1 MSWQCSALRAALVG
15 ACLWLVACG
24 PTASPGGGA
33 AAGKPAA
40 SSPATSPPASSASPA
55 PAAKP
60 SGGELRIGVNLELS
74 GPASVWGQPQ
84 LNALQ
89 LLADDINARGGING
103 QQIRLIA
110 YDNESNE
117 SKSLVVT
124 KRLVEEDRVLAV
136 IGGGTTPTTMP
147 IVPYANEQ
155 EVPVVSIGS
164 ANAIIEPIQ
173 ERRWIFKTPSNTRD
187 IVTRMLRFLESRGWT
202 RIGFM
207 SVNNAYGDA
216 GRAEFEKAVAGRP
229 FEVVAWEKFGATDTD
244 MKPVLTRIRA
254 QNPQVIVVW
263 AIPPAASIVDKNY
276 QELGLT
282 IPLIHDHG
290 ASSYVYHELSG
301 GANEGMYVV
310 SVKSMVAAQLPD
322 NDPVKPVALAYVRD
336 YEAKYNKLAGG
347 VDAMTYDAL
356 LLISRALERSG
367 PDRAKLRDA
376 LESLQNVAGATGVFN
391 LSPTDHN
398 GLSDKDLVI
407 VQIRDGKWVL
417 VE

>member
-1 MSWQCSALRAALVG
+1 MIREFAFLRRAVLG
-15 ACLWLVACG
+15 AVLLLAACG
-24 PTASPGGGA
+24 PGGA
-33 AAGKPAA
+33 TGGAPAKPAA
-40 SSPATSPPASSASPA
+40 GGTAASPSPPAARPAS
-55 PAAKP
+55 
-60 SGGELRIGVNLELS
+60 GELRIGVNLELS

-89 LLADDINARGGING
+89 LLADEINGRGGING

-124 KRLVEEDRVLAV
+124 KRLVEEDQVLAV

-155 EVPVVSIGS
+155 QVPVVSIGS
-164 ANAIIEPIQ
+164 ANTIIEPPQ

-187 IVTRMLRFLESRGWT
+187 IVTRMLRFLEGRGWT
-202 RIGFM
+202 RVAFM

-216 GRAEFEKAVAGRP
+216 GRAEFEAAIAGRP
-229 FEVVAWEKFGATDTD
+229 FQVVAWEKFGATDTD
-244 MKPVLTRIRA
+244 MKPVLTRIRG

-322 NDPVKPVALAYVRD
+322 GDPVKPIAQAYVRD
-336 YEAKYNKLAGG
+336 YEAKYNKQAGG

-376 LESLQNVAGATGVFN
+376 LEGLQNVAGTTGVFT
-391 LSPTDHN
+391 LSPSDHN

-417 VE
+417 LE